1 MTNFDVGVAA
11 ARRPRPISPHIQV
24 YRFMLTYVMS
34 GFHRVTGFVLYFGFA
49 LVVWWLVAAAT
60 GPNAYAAFQWF
71 IGSIIGELILLGYT
85 WALIHHAL
93 GGIRHLIWDL
103 IYGFD
108 PSERETLALATVIG
122 SVVLTILVWVIGFL
136 AMGGP
141 R

>member
-1 MTNFDVGVAA
+1 MTNFDVGAAA

-24 YRFMLTYVMS
+24 YRFMLTYLMS
-34 GFHRVTGFVLYFGFA
+34 GLHRITGFFLYFGFA

-71 IGSIIGELILLGYT
+71 IGSIIGELILLGYS
-85 WALIHHAL
+85 WALIHHML

-103 IYGFD
+103 IYGFEPAD
-108 PSERETLALATVIG
+108 REMLALATIIG
-122 SVVLTILVWVIGFL
+122 SVVLTILLWIVGFL